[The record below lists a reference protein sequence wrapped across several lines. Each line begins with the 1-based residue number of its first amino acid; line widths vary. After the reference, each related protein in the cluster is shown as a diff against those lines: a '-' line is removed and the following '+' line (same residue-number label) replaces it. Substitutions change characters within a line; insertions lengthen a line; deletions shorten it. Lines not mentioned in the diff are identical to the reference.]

1 MDDDP
6 LILSALNDYLYCP
19 RRCAL
24 HRLEGIW
31 TDNAHTVRGA
41 LAHRTADH
49 PGYRAYEESAQAA
62 TPTPPGAPGAPATL
76 VRVERAV
83 PLFSRRHNLI
93 GKADIVEFRRAAGGE
108 ALVPLPVDY
117 KLGPRRKWDNDDVQL
132 CAQALCL
139 EDMLGLPEG
148 GVQCGAVYHVRTR
161 RRRPVEFT
169 PALRGLTLR
178 TIDAVR
184 ALLASGIVP
193 AAVLKPQCEGC
204 SIRAVCVPEL
214 TVSARSLDAAHAALF
229 GSAPVAVAEQ
239 ESRRRG

>member
-24 HRLEGIW
+24 HRIEGVW
-31 TDNAHTVRGA
+31 SDNAHTVRGT

-49 PGYRAYEESAQAA
+49 PGYRAYAESAESA
-62 TPTPPGAPGAPATL
+62 APGEL
-76 VRVERAV
+76 VRVERAM

-93 GKADIVEFRRAAGGE
+93 GKADIVEFRRAPDGD
-108 ALVPLPVDY
+108 ALVPIPVDY

-139 EDMLGLPEG
+139 EEMLGLPEG
-148 GVQCGAVYHVRTR
+148 GVPAGAVYHVKTR

-169 PALRGLTLR
+169 PALRRLTLD
-178 TIDAVR
+178 TVEAVR
-184 ALLASGIVP
+184 SLLVSGAVP
-193 AAVLKPQCEGC
+193 AATVKPQCNGC
-204 SIRAVCVPEL
+204 SIRAVCLPEL
-214 TVSARSLDAAHAALF
+214 TASPGSLARAHAALF
-229 GSAPVAVAEQ
+229 SDTPGRVDGPGGPD
-239 ESRRRG
+239 RG